1 MAHVQSNRLVHLSLI
16 IQLPIRWVYANVPTN
31 RKGESQ
37 LVDEVQSLTLTLE
50 ELQRQFLL
58 FLPKLIA
65 AIVIFIVGLYIA
77 SLVSKLVDRALE
89 QREVAPEARKVV
101 TQIARWTLIVLAV
114 VTALQQVNFDLT
126 AFVAGL
132 GIAGFTIGFALKDIS
147 ENFVAGLLL
156 LLQRPFDLG
165 DVIEIDDFRGRIT
178 DVSLRATEMVTMD
191 GHNVLLPNSLVYTNP
206 IYNFTRSALAR
217 IRVEVG
223 VAYDSDLDKVRL
235 TALETISSLPD
246 VLDDP
251 EPNVVFHTFADSS
264 INLTIFFWIDNRETR
279 QFQASDLAVPVI
291 KEAFAREGIDIPFPI
306 RTVYMDQG

>member
-1 MAHVQSNRLVHLSLI
+1 M
-16 IQLPIRWVYANVPTN
+16 
-31 RKGESQ
+31 
-37 LVDEVQSLTLTLE
+37 DEVQSLTLTLE